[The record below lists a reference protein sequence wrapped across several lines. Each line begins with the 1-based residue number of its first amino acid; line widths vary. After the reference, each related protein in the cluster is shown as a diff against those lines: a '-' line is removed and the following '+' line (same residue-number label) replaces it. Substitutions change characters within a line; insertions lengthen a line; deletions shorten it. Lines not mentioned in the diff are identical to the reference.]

1 MGEGEGPELTGLALT
16 KCWLLTDPKENRFFI
31 VEMCDEDN
39 LNLKRLADMVG
50 TGRLRF
56 VRFGDFESLTGAKP
70 GSVSVFYIVL
80 PASNKNI
87 ELVLD
92 ERLRIGKEIGF
103 HPGINTVRL
112 LACPKDVFR
121 FCREYFK
128 FVSAL
133 SI

>member
-56 VRFGDFESLTGAKP
+56 VRFGDFESMTGVKP
-70 GSVSVFYIVL
+70 GSVSVSNVVL
-80 PASNKNI
+80 PASNKTLNWFWMNDLGS
-87 ELVLD
+87 EKRLDFTRVLT
-92 ERLRIGKEIGF
+92 L
-103 HPGINTVRL
+103 
-112 LACPKDVFR
+112 
-121 FCREYFK
+121 
-128 FVSAL
+128 
-133 SI
+133 